1 MKVALYAR
9 VSTDKQETDNQ
20 MIRLNEWAGNMKWEV
35 FDRYVDI
42 ASGKNAKRPELTR
55 MLQDAKKH
63 RFDTI
68 IAVKLDRIG
77 RSVIDVRN
85 IVENLLNWDVGLKML
100 DQDIDTKSS
109 SGRFTLTIL
118 SAVAEFE
125 RELIVERVNDGLARA
140 VKEGKT
146 LGRPKNTLSKYQ
158 IEKAKEIIAE
168 NPNISQRKFAEQ
180 FDGIGRKQLIAQLT
194 DMGIWPPSSGSKTG

>member
-9 VSTDKQETDNQ
+9 VSTDRQETDNQ
-20 MIRLNEWAGNMKWEV
+20 MIRLDEWAENMKWDV
-35 FDRYVDI
+35 FDRYVDV
-42 ASGKNAKRPELTR
+42 ASGKNMKRPELTR

-63 RFDTI
+63 RFDCI
-68 IAVKLDRIG
+68 VAVKLDRIG
-77 RSVIDVRN
+77 RSVIDICN
-85 IVENLLNWDVGLKML
+85 IAQDLNEWNVGLKML
-100 DQDIDTKSS
+100 DQEIDTKSS

-125 RELIVERVNDGLARA
+125 RETIRERVNDGLARA

-158 IEKAKEIIAE
+158 IDKAKQIIAE
-168 NPNISQRKFAEQ
+168 DPNISQRKFAEQ

-194 DMGIWPPSSGSKTG
+194 DMGIWPPSGGSKTG